1 MDSARTVLRL
11 GARRAIV
18 LYRKTEEEMPASEE
32 EREDAMSEGVEFL
45 FLVSPLAFRG
55 EGRVKEVDLQ
65 EMELGPP
72 DASGRARPVPKEGRP
87 RTLAVTSVLV
97 AVGQEAELEEVRDLE
112 IQVAGDG
119 SP

>member
-11 GARRAIV
+11 AAGRAIV
-18 LYRKTEEEMPASEE
+18 VYRRTEEEMPASEE
-32 EREDAMSEGVEFL
+32 EREDVMSEGGGVPL
-45 FLVSPLAFRG
+45 SCLSPCLPG
-55 EGRVKEVDLQ
+55 EGRVEEVDLQ

-72 DASGRARPVPKEGRP
+72 DASGRARPVPKEGRT

-112 IQVAGDG
+112 IQVTGDG